1 MPDGSEHIT
10 VRVADRI
17 ADIPADAWD
26 ACAGV
31 EDPFLSHAFLSALE
45 DAGCVSAETGW
56 MPHHLAVEGPD
67 GAIVGVAPLYVKGH
81 SQGEYVFDWGWADA
95 YERAGGRYYPKL
107 QCAVP
112 FTPVPGRRLLAR
124 PGGAARQAQ
133 DALAAAMVELVQ
145 RHRLSSVH
153 VTFAEESQV
162 RALEDRGWLVRRGM
176 QYHWHNVGYG
186 SFDDFLGTLM
196 SRKRKMIVRE
206 RRQVA
211 EVGIRTPILCG
222 ADIRPQNWDDFHRFY
237 VDTYDRKWGYP
248 YLNRDFF
255 ELLTERLGD
264 RVVLVMAEHDG
275 RPIAGALNLRG
286 SDALYG
292 RNWGA
297 TGHYRFLHFEACYY
311 RAIDF
316 AIENRL
322 NRVEAGTQGPHK
334 VQRGYLPVDT
344 FSAHW
349 IADPGL
355 RDPVRDFVRR
365 EARQILREKEAMRDA
380 SPYRHDHARR

>member
-1 MPDGSEHIT
+1 MPDGSERIA
-10 VRVADRI
+10 VRVAERI
-17 ADIPADAWD
+17 AEIPADAWD
-26 ACAGV
+26 ACAGPD
-31 EDPFLSHAFLSALE
+31 DPFLSHAFLGALE
-45 DAGCVSAETGW
+45 DTDCVSAESGW
-56 MPHHLAVEGPD
+56 LPRHLAVEGPD
-67 GAIVGVAPLYVKGH
+67 GAIAGVAPLYVKSH

-124 PGGAARQAQ
+124 PGPGAEQAQ
-133 DALAAAMVELVQ
+133 AALAAGMVELARQ
-145 RHRLSSVH
+145 HGLSSVH
-153 VTFAEESQV
+153 ATFAREAEVRLLEE
-162 RALEDRGWLVRRGM
+162 RGWLVRRGM
-176 QYHWHNVGYG
+176 QYHWHNRGYG
-186 SFDDFLGTLM
+186 SFDDFLGALM
-196 SRKRKMIVRE
+196 SRKRKAIAKE
-206 RRQVA
+206 RRRVA
-211 EVGIRTPILCG
+211 EAGIRTPILTG
-222 ADIRPQNWDDFHRFY
+222 AEIKAHHWDAFHRFY

-255 ELLTERLGD
+255 DLLTERLGD
-264 RVVLVMAEHDG
+264 RVVLVIAELDG

-297 TGHYRFLHFEACYY
+297 EGDHRYLHFEACYY

-316 AIENRL
+316 AIEHGL
-322 NRVEAGTQGPHK
+322 ERVEAGTQGPHK
-334 VQRGYLPVDT
+334 VQRGYLPVET

-355 RDPVRDFVRR
+355 RDPVRDFVTR
-365 EARQILREKEAMRDA
+365 EARQIAREMKSMAEA
-380 SPYRHDHARR
+380 SPYRRGDKA

>member
-10 VRVADRI
+10 VRVAERI
-17 ADIPADAWD
+17 AEIPADAWD
-26 ACAGV
+26 ACAGRD
-31 EDPFLSHAFLSALE
+31 DPFVSHAFLSALE
-45 DAGCVSAETGW
+45 DAGCVSAASGW
-56 MPHHLAVEGPD
+56 LPHHLAVEDPD
-67 GAIVGVAPLYVKGH
+67 GAIRGVAPLYVKGH

-112 FTPVPGRRLLAR
+112 FTPVPGRRLLLRPDPGAGQAR
-124 PGGAARQAQ
+124 A
-133 DALAAAMVELVQ
+133 ALAAGMVELVQ

-153 VTFAEESQV
+153 VTFAAESEV
-162 RALEDRGWLVRRGM
+162 RALEERGWLVRRGM
-176 QYHWHNVGYG
+176 QYHWHNRDYG
-186 SFDDFLGTLM
+186 SFDEFLARLM
-196 SRKRKMIVRE
+196 SRKRKSIARE
-206 RRQVA
+206 RRRVA
-211 EVGIRTPILCG
+211 EAGIRTPILCG
-222 ADIRPQNWDDFHRFY
+222 DDIRARHWDAFHRFY
-237 VDTYDRKWGYP
+237 IDTYDRKWGYP
-248 YLNRDFF
+248 YLNREFF
-255 ELLTERLGD
+255 DLLTERLGE
-264 RVVLVMAEHDG
+264 RVVLVMAEYDG

-297 TGHYRFLHFEACYY
+297 AGDYRFLHFEACYY

-322 NRVEAGTQGPHK
+322 GRVEAGTQGPHK

-349 IADPGL
+349 IADRGL
-355 RDPVRDFVRR
+355 REPVRDFVRR
-365 EARQILREKEAMRDA
+365 EARQVLREKDAMLAA
-380 SPYRHDHARR
+380 SPYRRDGDR

>member
-1 MPDGSEHIT
+1 MADGSEHIA
-10 VRVADRI
+10 VRVAERI
-17 ADIPADAWD
+17 AEFPAEAWD
-26 ACAGV
+26 ACAGRN
-31 EDPFLSHAFLSALE
+31 DPFVSYAFLSALE
-45 DAGCVSAETGW
+45 DAGCVSADSGW
-56 MPHHLAVEGPD
+56 LPHHLAVEGPD
-67 GAIVGVAPLYVKGH
+67 GVITAVAPLYVKGH

-95 YERAGGRYYPKL
+95 YARAGGRYYPKL

-124 PGGAARQAQ
+124 PGPAAGQAQ
-133 DALAAAMVELVQ
+133 AALASAMVELVQ

-153 VTFAEESQV
+153 VTFAPEVEV
-162 RALEDRGWLVRRGM
+162 RLLEQRGWLVRRGM
-176 QYHWHNVGYG
+176 QYHWRNPGYR
-186 SFDDFLGTLM
+186 SFDDFLASLV
-196 SRKRKMIVRE
+196 SRKRKTIAKE
-206 RRQVA
+206 RRRVA
-211 EVGIRTPILCG
+211 EAGIRTPILCG
-222 ADIRPQNWDDFHRFY
+222 ADIKPEHWDAFHRFY

-248 YLNRDFF
+248 YLNREFF
-255 ELLTERLGD
+255 DLLTERLGD
-264 RVVLVMAEHDG
+264 SVVLVMAEREG
-275 RPIAGALNLRG
+275 RAIAGALNLRG

-297 TGHYRFLHFEACYY
+297 AGDYRFLHFEACYY

-322 NRVEAGTQGPHK
+322 CRVEAGTQGPHK

-355 RDPVRDFVRR
+355 REPVRDFVIR
-365 EARQILREKEAMRDA
+365 EARQIAREKESMMAA
-380 SPYRHDHARR
+380 SPYRRGDNA

>member
-1 MPDGSEHIT
+1 MPDGSERIT

-17 ADIPADAWD
+17 ADIPAAAWD
-26 ACAGV
+26 ACAGSD
-31 EDPFLSHAFLSALE
+31 DPFLSHAFLSALE

-56 MPHHLAVEGPD
+56 MPHHLAVEGAD
-67 GAIVGVAPLYVKGH
+67 GTIAGVAPLYVKGH

-124 PGGAARQAQ
+124 PGFAAPQVQ
-133 DALAAAMVELVQ
+133 EALAAGMVELVQ

-153 VTFAEESQV
+153 VTFVCESEARLLEE
-162 RALEDRGWLVRRGM
+162 RGWLLRRGM
-176 QYHWHNVGYG
+176 QYHWRNADYR
-186 SFDDFLGTLM
+186 SFDDFLATLM

-206 RRQVA
+206 RRRVA
-211 EVGIRTPILCG
+211 ESGIRTPILCG
-222 ADIRPQNWDDFHRFY
+222 ADIKQHHWDDFHRFY

-248 YLNRDFF
+248 YLNRSFF

-264 RVVLVMAEHDG
+264 RVVLVMAERDG
-275 RPIAGALNLRG
+275 RAIAGALNLRG
-286 SDALYG
+286 ADALYG

-297 TGHYRFLHFEACYY
+297 TGDYRFLHFEACYY

-316 AIENRL
+316 AIEHRL
-322 NRVEAGTQGPHK
+322 GRVEAGTQGPHK

-344 FSAHW
+344 ISAHW

-355 RDPVRDFVRR
+355 REPVRDFVRR
-365 EARQILREKEAMRDA
+365 EARQILRDKEAMRGA
-380 SPYRHDHARR
+380 SPYRRGDSA

>member
-10 VRVADRI
+10 VRVAERI
-17 ADIPADAWD
+17 AEIPADAWD
-26 ACAGV
+26 ACAGGD
-31 EDPFLSHAFLSALE
+31 DPFLSYGFLSALE
-45 DAGCVSAETGW
+45 DAGCVSADSGW
-56 MPHHLAVEGPD
+56 LPRHLAVEGPD
-67 GAIVGVAPLYVKGH
+67 GAIIGVAPLYVKGH

-112 FTPVPGRRLLAR
+112 FTPVPGRRLLTR
-124 PGGAARQAQ
+124 PGTGADRSGA
-133 DALAAAMVELVQ
+133 ALAAGMVELAQ

-153 VTFAEESQV
+153 VTFAEESQI
-162 RALEDRGWLVRRGM
+162 RMLEERGWLVRRGM
-176 QYHWHNVGYG
+176 QYHWHNPGYR
-186 SFDDFLGTLM
+186 SFDEFLAGLT
-196 SRKRKMIVRE
+196 SRKRKSIARE
-206 RRQVA
+206 RRHVA
-211 EVGIRTPILCG
+211 EAGIRTPILCG
-222 ADIRPQNWDDFHRFY
+222 ADIGSHHWDAFHRFY

-248 YLNRDFF
+248 YLNREFF

-264 RVVLVMAEHDG
+264 RVVLVLAEHDG

-286 SDALYG
+286 ADALYG

-297 TGHYRFLHFEACYY
+297 AGDYRFLHFEACYY

-322 NRVEAGTQGPHK
+322 GRVEAGTQGPHK
-334 VQRGYLPVDT
+334 VKRGYVPVDT

-355 RDPVRDFVRR
+355 REPVRDFVRR
-365 EARQILREKEAMRDA
+365 EAREILREKDAMLAA
-380 SPYRHDHARR
+380 SPYRRNAGG